1 MYLTASIPD
10 ILFVVSLLSR
20 FMHCASELHLKAAKR
35 VVRYI
40 KGTIGF
46 CVKFKKNQCF
56 KLQGFSDS
64 D

>member
-10 ILFVVSLLSR
+10 ILFVVSLLSH

-40 KGTIGF
+40 KGTIDF
-46 CVKFKKNQCF
+46 CVKFKNPCF
-56 KLQGFSDS
+56 KLQGFFYSD
-64 D
+64 

>member
-1 MYLTASIPD
+1 MYLTTSIPD
-10 ILFVVSLLSR
+10 ILFVVSLLSC
-20 FMHCASELHLKAAKR
+20 FMHCANELHLKVAKR

-40 KGTIGF
+40 KGTIDF

-56 KLQGFSDS
+56 KLQGFFDS